1 MSSDEEDYMSTD
13 FLEKLEQSDIRPGL
27 VFSSKTA
34 RQKELQKRKLEA
46 DSSNNTKKTRP
57 SLKESLATPIDK
69 NNKGFALLSKMG
81 FKEGSGLGK
90 SGDGIKD
97 PVPISMKVDRSGLGT
112 ETVRNEKKKKAEKMI
127 EEVRSMRDRAM
138 SMQRD
143 QFRSE
148 KQSQFYERRLFGVLR
163 NNQRVCFKLDSEKGL
178 TWPVDI
184 FFWPPSEMKSDDSE
198 DEGAAEEI
206 EEETNIKRGISEPES
221 DGDEYLVSS
230 GKVPEMG
237 EDKTLKV
244 LTSQEMTY
252 QLGQLESYLRKTYFY
267 CIWCSSLYKDEE
279 ELDCAC
285 PGEGPAAHGENL
297 APS

>member
-1 MSSDEEDYMSTD
+1 M
-13 FLEKLEQSDIRPGL
+13 
-27 VFSSKTA
+27 
-34 RQKELQKRKLEA
+34 QKRKLEA

-163 NNQRVCFKLDSEKGL
+163 NNQRVCFKLDSEKVL
-178 TWPVDI
+178 LSV
-184 FFWPPSEMKSDDSE
+184 
-198 DEGAAEEI
+198 
-206 EEETNIKRGISEPES
+206 EPI
-221 DGDEYLVSS
+221 
-230 GKVPEMG
+230 
-237 EDKTLKV
+237 
-244 LTSQEMTY
+244 
-252 QLGQLESYLRKTYFY
+252 QLQH
-267 CIWCSSLYKDEE
+267 I
-279 ELDCAC
+279 
-285 PGEGPAAHGENL
+285 
-297 APS
+297 